1 MKRNWSLIIALFA
14 FANLSAQSTL
24 PTEKVEAAFGQEV
37 FADWSENQPNE
48 IQLSA
53 FYAEFGWKFN
63 QQAKVPANILQIEDL
78 QPQAEG
84 VGKLTAAS
92 FDPTTFNPL
101 LYNIQLNDKLPTYIQ
116 VGDKG
121 VLFFYSTERL
131 QTLFN
136 RYQINQQALNN

>member
-1 MKRNWSLIIALFA
+1 M
-14 FANLSAQSTL
+14 SAQSTL

-63 QQAKVPANILQIEDL
+63 EQSKVPANALQIEDL
-78 QPQAEG
+78 VPQAEG
-84 VGKLTAAS
+84 VGKMNAES
-92 FDPTTFNPL
+92 FDPATFNPL
-101 LYNIQLNDKLPTYIQ
+101 LYNIQLNETLPTFIQ
-116 VGDKG
+116 VGDRG

-131 QTLFN
+131 QILFN